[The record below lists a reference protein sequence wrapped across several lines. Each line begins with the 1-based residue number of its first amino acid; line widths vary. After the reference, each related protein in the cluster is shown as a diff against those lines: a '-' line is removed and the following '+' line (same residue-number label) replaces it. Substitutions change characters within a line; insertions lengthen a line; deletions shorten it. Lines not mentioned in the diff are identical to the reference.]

1 MHHTAMSR
9 RRLLRT
15 ALATVGAFSVSR
27 RSGALAAP
35 GEIKLPD
42 KSPVE
47 TFDFESFRTRSAQ
60 SDKIERMLC
69 KCLCPRSSGG

>member
-1 MHHTAMSR
+1 VHHTAMSR

-60 SDKIERMLC
+60 SDKIEPHALQILM
-69 KCLCPRSSGG
+69 PP